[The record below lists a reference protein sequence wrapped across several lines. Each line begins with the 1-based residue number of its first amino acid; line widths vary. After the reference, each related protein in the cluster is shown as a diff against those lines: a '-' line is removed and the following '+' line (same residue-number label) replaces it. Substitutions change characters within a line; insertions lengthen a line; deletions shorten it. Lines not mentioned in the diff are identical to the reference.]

1 MNINYILTVI
11 MEDIFTKVYET
22 KLWGNNHSTEY
33 SGSSGGGSDIDF
45 NKDTYV
51 PFLKSFITDY
61 HIQSVVDLGC
71 GDFRIGKL
79 LYDDLNVT
87 YHGYDTYKKVVDYN
101 SKQHPGPKYSFTHLD
116 FCNNKDSIVTGDLC
130 ILKDVIQHWSLYNIY
145 TFLDYIVKNKK
156 FKYILICNCCNQT
169 EDDTD
174 IADGGGRPLSCD
186 YFPLKKYN
194 PIKLYKYHTKEVSV
208 ITINDM

>member
-1 MNINYILTVI
+1 
-11 MEDIFTKVYET
+11 MEHIFTKVYET
-22 KLWGNNHSTEY
+22 KLWGNNNSTEY

-45 NKDTYV
+45 NKDKYV

-101 SKQHPGPKYSFTHLD
+101 SKQYPLPKYSFTHLD
-116 FCNNKDSIVTGDLC
+116 FCNNKDIIINGDLC
-130 ILKDVIQHWSLYNIY
+130 ILKDVIQHWSLDNIY
-145 TFLDYIVKNKK
+145 TFLDYIITNKK
-156 FKYILICNCCNQT
+156 FKYILICNCCNQMN
-169 EDDTD
+169 DNTD
-174 IADGGGRPLSCD
+174 IADGEVRPLSCH
-186 YFPLKKYN
+186 YFPLKKYK

-208 ITINDM
+208 IVVNP